1 MNKHVPASDFPLRAD
16 LWALVPVKRFALA
29 KRRLAPELSPTE
41 RASLAKAM
49 LRHVLG
55 VLAGCRG
62 LAGILVV
69 TSDPEAMTL
78 ARAFGAHVLP
88 DAVEEGTNA
97 AVRAGMAALDRA
109 GKGGVIVVPGDVPG
123 ITRAEMDAVMD
134 ALARASVVLVPATRD
149 GGTNLLAARPP
160 ALMAPSFGPSSF
172 ARHLESAQ
180 ATGSAP
186 CVLHLPGL
194 GHDID
199 VSADLAA
206 LPAALMPAPFPVRA
220 RPGAA
225 QPLPSPLEEPLPL

>member
-1 MNKHVPASDFPLRAD
+1 MNSHVPAGDFPRPAD
-16 LWALVPVKRFALA
+16 LWALVPVKRFGLA
-29 KRRLAPELSPTE
+29 KRRLAPQLSPTE
-41 RASLAKAM
+41 RAALAKAM

-69 TSDPEAMTL
+69 TSDPEAMALGRT
-78 ARAFGAHVLP
+78 FGAHVLP
-88 DAVEEGTNA
+88 DAVESGTNA

-123 ITRAEMDAVMD
+123 ITRAEMNAVVD
-134 ALARASVVLVPATRD
+134 ALASAPVVLVPATRD
-149 GGTNLLAARPP
+149 GGTNLLAACPP

-172 ARHLESAQ
+172 ARHLETAR
-180 ATGSAP
+180 AAGREP
-186 CVLHLPGL
+186 CVLRLPGL

-199 VSADLAA
+199 VNEDLAA
-206 LPAALMPAPFPVRA
+206 LPAALALAPFHVRA

-225 QPLPSPLEEPLPL
+225 LPLPSPLEEPLPL

>member
-1 MNKHVPASDFPLRAD
+1 MNSHVPAGDFRIPRD
-16 LWALVPVKRFALA
+16 LWALIPVKRFALA
-29 KRRLAPELSPTE
+29 KRRLAPQLSPTE
-41 RASLAKAM
+41 RAALAKAM

-62 LAGILVV
+62 LAGILIV
-69 TSDPEAMTL
+69 TSDPEAMAL

-88 DAVEEGTNA
+88 DAVESGTNA

-123 ITRAEMDAVMD
+123 ITRAEMDAVVD
-134 ALARASVVLVPATRD
+134 ALASAPVVLVPATRD
-149 GGTNLLAARPP
+149 GGTNLLAACPP

-172 ARHLESAQ
+172 ARHLETAQ
-180 ATGSAP
+180 AAGSEP

-206 LPAALMPAPFPVRA
+206 LPAALSPVLLRA

-225 QPLPSPLEEPLPL
+225 RPLPSPLEEPLSL

>member
-1 MNKHVPASDFPLRAD
+1 MNSHVPAGDFRIPRD
-16 LWALVPVKRFALA
+16 LWALIPVKRFALA
-29 KRRLAPELSPTE
+29 KRRLAPQLSPTE
-41 RASLAKAM
+41 RAALAKAM

-62 LAGILVV
+62 LAGILIV
-69 TSDPEAMTL
+69 TSDPEAMAL

-88 DAVEEGTNA
+88 DAVESGTNA

-123 ITRAEMDAVMD
+123 ITRAEMDAVVD
-134 ALARASVVLVPATRD
+134 ALASAPVVLVPATRD
-149 GGTNLLAARPP
+149 GGTNLLAACPP

-172 ARHLESAQ
+172 ARHLETAQ
-180 ATGSAP
+180 AAGREP

-206 LPAALMPAPFPVRA
+206 LPAALSPVLLRA

-225 QPLPSPLEEPLPL
+225 RPLPSPLEEPLSL

>member
-1 MNKHVPASDFPLRAD
+1 MNSHVPAGDFRIPRD
-16 LWALVPVKRFALA
+16 LWALIPVKRFALA
-29 KRRLAPELSPTE
+29 KRRLAPHLSPPE
-41 RASLAKAM
+41 RAALAKAM

-62 LAGILVV
+62 LAGILIV
-69 TSDPEAMTL
+69 TSDPEAMAL
-78 ARAFGAHVLP
+78 ARAFGAQVLP
-88 DAVEEGTNA
+88 DALESGTNA

-123 ITRAEMDAVMD
+123 ITRAEMHAVVD
-134 ALARASVVLVPATRD
+134 ALASAPVVLVPATRD
-149 GGTNLLAARPP
+149 GGTNLLAACPP

-180 ATGSAP
+180 AAGREP
-186 CVLHLPGL
+186 RVLHLPGL

-199 VSADLAA
+199 VSEDLAA
-206 LPAALMPAPFPVRA
+206 LPAALSPVLLRA

-225 QPLPSPLEEPLPL
+225 RPLPSPLEEPLPL

>member
-1 MNKHVPASDFPLRAD
+1 MNSHVPASDFRPPAD

-29 KRRLAPELSPTE
+29 KRRLAPQLAPPE
-41 RASLAKAM
+41 RAALAKAM

-62 LAGILVV
+62 LAGILIV
-69 TSDPEAMTL
+69 TSDPEAMAL

-88 DAVEEGTNA
+88 DAMESGTNA

-123 ITRAEMDAVMD
+123 ITRAEMDAVVD
-134 ALARASVVLVPATRD
+134 ALASAPVVLVPATRD
-149 GGTNLLAARPP
+149 GGTNLLAACPP

-172 ARHLESAQ
+172 ARHLESAR
-180 ATGSAP
+180 AAGREP
-186 CVLHLPGL
+186 CVLHLPGI
-194 GHDID
+194 GRDID

-206 LPAALMPAPFPVRA
+206 LPAALSPVLLRA

-225 QPLPSPLEEPLPL
+225 LPLPSPLEEPLSL

>member
-1 MNKHVPASDFPLRAD
+1 MNSHVPAGDFRIPRD
-16 LWALVPVKRFALA
+16 LWALIPVKRFALA
-29 KRRLAPELSPTE
+29 KRRLAPQLSPPE
-41 RASLAKAM
+41 RAALAKAM

-62 LAGILVV
+62 LAGILIV
-69 TSDPEAMTL
+69 TSDPEAMAL

-88 DAVEEGTNA
+88 DAVESGTNA

-123 ITRAEMDAVMD
+123 ITRAEMDAVVD
-134 ALARASVVLVPATRD
+134 ALASAPVVLVPATRD
-149 GGTNLLAARPP
+149 GGTNLLAACPP

-172 ARHLESAQ
+172 ARHLETAQ
-180 ATGSAP
+180 AAGREP

-206 LPAALMPAPFPVRA
+206 LPAALSPVLLRA

-225 QPLPSPLEEPLPL
+225 RPLPSPLEEPLSL